1 MDKESAKKLIRNTFQ
16 NSFNKKDFIYFIKN
30 LLNQYDESKV
40 FNLHGC
46 YIPDSF
52 KDYIESYERIGTY
65 TDPEG
70 KKLTFSSFI

>member
-30 LLNQYDESKV
+30 LLNQLTYMVAIYQIALKITLKV
-40 FNLHGC
+40 MNELELTQTQ
-46 YIPDSF
+46 
-52 KDYIESYERIGTY
+52 K
-65 TDPEG
+65 G